1 MYSAEIELTGHLI
14 DTQLLSRVI
23 DVITNLGGEFEVRDT
38 EIGKNRDDVS
48 WASLVVRADS
58 CEGLDRI
65 VREAVALGAVCV
77 GSEEVR
83 LAKVKKDGVCPED
96 FYCSTNIDTFVNVG
110 GSWVK
115 VDPMEMDCAIV
126 VDLASKS
133 ARCTPIADVKVGDAV
148 VIGCTGLRVA
158 QAAEKEEEAEAFSF
172 MGSDVSSERQKS
184 LLVQRVADEMR
195 KIKAEGGKI
204 LVVAGP
210 AVIHTGAG
218 QYLSQL
224 IDAGYVNV
232 FFAGNAVA
240 VHDVE
245 SVLFGTSL
253 GVYLRDGSAAPSGHR
268 HHLLAINRIRE
279 LGGLKPAVEAG
290 VLKEGVMYSLVKN
303 NVPFVLA
310 GSIRDDG
317 PLPEVITDTVA
328 AQNAMRQS
336 ILGVEMALM
345 ICTMLHSIATGNL
358 LPARVKTICVDINPA
373 TVTKLVDRGSHQ
385 AVGIVSDA
393 EWFLKD
399 LAMMLTGEEES

>member
-1 MYSAEIELTGHLI
+1 MYRAEIELTGHLI

-23 DVITNLGGEFEVRDT
+23 DAITNLGGEFEVKDT

-48 WASLVVRADS
+48 WASITVRAAS
-58 CEGLDRI
+58 CSELDRI
-65 VREAVALGAVCV
+65 VKAAVALGAVCV
-77 GSEEVR
+77 GSEEVS
-83 LAKVKKDGVCPED
+83 LAKIKKDGVCPED
-96 FYCSTNIDTFVNVG
+96 FYCSTNIDTFVSVG

-115 VDPMEMDCAIV
+115 VEPMEMDCAIV
-126 VDLASKS
+126 VDLSSKR
-133 ARCTPIADVKVGDAV
+133 ARCCPIADVKTGETVVVGSS
-148 VIGCTGLRVA
+148 GLRVA
-158 QAAEKEEEAEAFSF
+158 LASIKEEDGEAFSF
-172 MGSDVSSERQKS
+172 MGSDVSSERQKG
-184 LLVQRVADEMR
+184 LLVHKVADEMR
-195 KIKAEGGKI
+195 KIRADGGKI

-218 QYLSQL
+218 KYLSQL

-245 SVLFGTSL
+245 SVLYGTSL
-253 GVYLRDGSAAPSGHR
+253 GVYLRDGSAAPAGHR

-279 LGGLKPAVEAG
+279 LGGLTQAVKAG
-290 VLKEGVMYSLVKN
+290 VLKEGVMCSLVRN
-303 NVPFVLA
+303 GVPFVLA

-317 PLPEVITDTVA
+317 PLPEVITDSTA
-328 AQNAMRQS
+328 AQNAMRQC
-336 ILGVEMALM
+336 IPGVEMALM